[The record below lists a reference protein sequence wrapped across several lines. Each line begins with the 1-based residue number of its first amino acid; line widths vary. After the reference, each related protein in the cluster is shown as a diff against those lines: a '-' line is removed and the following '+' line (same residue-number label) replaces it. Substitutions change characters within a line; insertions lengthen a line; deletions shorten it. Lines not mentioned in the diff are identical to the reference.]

1 LEVDKVYRDINYYS
15 YSIKY
20 NNRYEIQDKIIR
32 GRKTVGAG
40 RKIWGLNEPIREKG
54 RLDKKWGGDLGGIE
68 RNE

>member
-32 GRKTVGAG
+32 GRKTIGAA
-40 RKIWGLNEPIREKG
+40 RKIWGLTNPYEKRG
-54 RLDKKWGGDLGGIE
+54 GWIKSGEETWGE
-68 RNE
+68 